1 MKNVPI
7 LILDEATSAL
17 DTKSERLVQSALDKL
32 MQQRTTLVVA
42 HRLSTIEQ
50 ADKIVVMHEG
60 RIVEQGKHAELL
72 AKGGRY
78 ADLYRMQFHEQQE
91 QQAQQA
97 EAAESLSGVL

>member
-1 MKNVPI
+1 
-7 LILDEATSAL
+7 
-17 DTKSERLVQSALDKL
+17 

-60 RIVEQGKHAELL
+60 RLVEQGKHAELL

-91 QQAQQA
+91 QQAQQP

>member
-1 MKNVPI
+1 
-7 LILDEATSAL
+7 
-17 DTKSERLVQSALDKL
+17 

-97 EAAESLSGVL
+97 EAAESLSDVL

>member
-1 MKNVPI
+1 MPI

>member
-1 MKNVPI
+1 
-7 LILDEATSAL
+7 
-17 DTKSERLVQSALDKL
+17 
-32 MQQRTTLVVA
+32 
-42 HRLSTIEQ
+42 
-50 ADKIVVMHEG
+50 MHEG